1 MTHKR
6 WPLHY
11 VIMYIV
17 FVLRKKISPST
28 RGNTFCTKLYLL
40 KYFLL
45 FYQTTKRRS
54 DGNSKNEIRE
64 NIRRCFQTPIENV
77 VLHYTKR
84 CLFSSARWFLSS
96 SRILAVYKTQ
106 RYPSPRAL
114 LPCLRRR
121 SKLPSM
127 PS

>member
-54 DGNSKNEIRE
+54 DGNSENEIRE
-64 NIRRCFQTPIENV
+64 NIRRCFQTPIEIV

-84 CLFSSARWFLSS
+84 CFFSSARWFLSS

-106 RYPSPRAL
+106 RYPPPRVL

-121 SKLPSM
+121 SKLFSM